1 MKLPHLLFALLL
13 AMCAVVAAAFFIE
26 EVPYVDTPGEDGGP
40 AVREY
45 LGHGFDHPEIPA
57 MQAGGPGEE
66 RHARVLWL
74 GLTLGLLEIVF
85 FLTCLV
91 LGAKKNEQFGPLLR
105 PVMIAGVIY
114 AAIFTA
120 MVVTYRGY
128 AAEDTHT
135 LFLGLPTPTAWMVY
149 GVWFFP
155 FFYMLLYM
163 YIFDRWT
170 FTEADAERFSE
181 IVAARRK
188 AEAGDS

>member
-1 MKLPHLLFALLL
+1 MKLPHLLFALLI
-13 AMCAVVAAAFFIE
+13 AMCAVVVAAFFIE

-74 GLTLGLLEIVF
+74 GLAFGLLEIAF

-91 LGAKKNEQFGPLLR
+91 LGGRKNEKFGPLLR
-105 PVMIAGVIY
+105 PIAIAGVIY

-128 AAEDTHT
+128 AGEDVHAT
-135 LFLGLPTPTAWMVY
+135 FLAFPTPTAWMIY

-155 FFYMLLYM
+155 MFYMLLYM
-163 YIFDRWT
+163 YIFDSWT
-170 FTEADAERFSE
+170 FTEADAERFRE

-188 AEAGDS
+188 AEAGES